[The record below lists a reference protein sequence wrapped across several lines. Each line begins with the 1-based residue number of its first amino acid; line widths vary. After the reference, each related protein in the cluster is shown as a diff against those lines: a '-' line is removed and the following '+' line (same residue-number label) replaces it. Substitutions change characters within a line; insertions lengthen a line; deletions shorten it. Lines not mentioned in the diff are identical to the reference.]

1 MAIEP
6 FQISPPDLALDKV
19 RERLSFVEFTD
30 ELDDARG
37 NTGMPLAD
45 MRRLVSHWRQMGSI
59 GAIVSAKP
67 TPCLNSKRLLKG
79 TSFERIS

>member
-6 FQISPPDLALDKV
+6 FQISPPDLALDKA

-37 NTGMPLAD
+37 NTGVPLAD
-45 MRRLVSHWRQMGSI
+45 MRRLVSYWRQMGSI

-67 TPCLNSKRLLKG
+67 TPMPQFKTTAQGYEL
-79 TSFERIS
+79 